1 MTVLYDEGY
10 ADFFDALDALRR
22 AVVRI
27 ESESMPRPL
36 YADGTPVHC
45 MDRVEWRGKT
55 VNVASIE
62 WTGDREGGRPHWFV
76 WFYDPEADKE
86 CKEPWCDCCGEPLR
100 RCPR

>member
-55 VNVASIE
+55 VTVSSIE
-62 WTGDREGGRPHWFV
+62 WQGDRGGAPHWLV
-76 WFYDPEADKE
+76 WFYDHEADAD
-86 CKEPWCDCCGEPLR
+86 CKEPWSDCRDEPLR